1 MDLGL
6 FKTET
11 FHSDG
16 LRPICSI
23 TLMDL
28 GLFKIKSGF
37 HERFKFN
44 FHDILTSNIIHQ
56 THQKKASDPEIQKN
70 QKSQFS

>member
-11 FHSDG
+11 FHPDG
-16 LRPICSI
+16 LRPICTK

-28 GLFKIKSGF
+28 GLFKIKYVF
-37 HERFKFN
+37 YQRFVIN
-44 FHDILTSNIIHQ
+44 FQDFLTSKPIHQ
-56 THQKKASDPEIQKN
+56 THQTKASDPEIQKN
-70 QKSQFS
+70 QNSQFS